1 MREFKRVLE
10 EILKK
15 HQCSLINF
23 TYDKN
28 IAIFE
33 LKNDEIAFDMLE
45 DLKNVTG
52 VRSVAYSGGDVSN
65 AKIIYTLKGSQNA
78 E

>member
-10 EILKK
+10 EILEK
-15 HQCSLINF
+15 HQCSIINF

-28 IAIFE
+28 IVIFE
-33 LKNDEIAFDMLE
+33 LDNDEIAFDMLE

-52 VRSVAYSGGDVSN
+52 VRSVAYGGGDVSS
-65 AKIIYTLKGSQNA
+65 AKIIHMLKGSQNA